1 VEIPLKRNIRLS
13 INQNKFVRD
22 LRFFLDS
29 FALLDSIAAVFS
41 LLTIPGRSLVV
52 KFLNA

>member
-29 FALLDSIAAVFS
+29 FALLDSIGAVFS
-41 LLTIPGRSLVV
+41 SLTIPGRSLDGNM
-52 KFLNA
+52 LNA